1 LQINIFLIQAED
13 GIRDRNVTGVQTCAL
28 PIYGLT
34 AESCEQRTWTCL
46 KNCPVKSKR
55 SAQDAVPTSGFSGR
69 QLKNALKKLK
79 HGKRSVIGQSTQSWE
94 TDQVGCRAADAG

>member
-1 LQINIFLIQAED
+1 MKNGRRTSWSDLPENTSCSIVPSFLEQPLFIN
-13 GIRDRNVTGVQTCAL
+13 
-28 PIYGLT
+28 GLT

-55 SAQDAVPTSGFSGR
+55 SAQDTVPTSVFSGR

-79 HGKRSVIGQSTQSWE
+79 HGKRSVIGKSTRSWE
-94 TDQVGCRAADAG
+94 TRPSRMPCC